1 MASFSQLEVS
11 NLALAHLPA
20 APISSVDEN
29 SLEARECRRFYP
41 HVIADILTA
50 PHEWSF
56 ANARATLAE
65 LATNDRPQ
73 EWLHAYGLPTDMS
86 SPIRVLP
93 DLQAAGVGLPVPLP
107 GEPYAEAW
115 SVSGA
120 YYETPYIIDGST
132 LYSNVDAAI
141 IEYVRND
148 LTGVNVSQL
157 VVTAAALDLA
167 SRIVVP
173 VKKDSDRESKLM
185 AAADTAWQR
194 AMADDQNRQ
203 PRNTGQ
209 YISEPMAARRGY
221 LTEAP

>member
-1 MASFSQLEVS
+1 MPVFSQLEVS

-20 APISSVDEN
+20 APITSVDEN

-41 HVIADILTA
+41 HVIADTLAA

-56 ANARATLAE
+56 GTVRATLAE
-65 LATNDRPQ
+65 LAANDREN
-73 EWLHAYGLPTDMS
+73 EWLHAYSLPSNMG

-93 DLQAAGVGLPVPLP
+93 DLSAAGIGLPVPLP
-107 GEPYAEAW
+107 GEPFAEAW

-120 YYETPYIIDGST
+120 YFETPYVIDGST
-132 LYSNVDAAI
+132 LYSNVEAAI
-141 IEYVRND
+141 IEYVVND
-148 LTGVNVSQL
+148 LAGLNVAQL
-157 VVTAAALDLA
+157 VITAAALDLA
-167 SRIVVP
+167 SRIAVP
-173 VKKDSDRESKLM
+173 VKKNSERESKLIT
-185 AAADTAWQR
+185 AADTAWQR

-203 PRNTGQ
+203 PRSTGQ